1 MHVTPKQYSCKTMAP
16 RKTNGGEKMTEE
28 EMILLESSKHV
39 SMATSALFYGN
50 AFIVSVL
57 PLCKQN
63 KTFYSCLVFFHIF
76 QGFIGVFK

>member
-1 MHVTPKQYSCKTMAP
+1 MAP
-16 RKTNGGEKMTEE
+16 KKTANGGEKITEE

-57 PLCKQN
+57 PLCKYVSR
-63 KTFYSCLVFFHIF
+63 F
-76 QGFIGVFK
+76 